1 MSLLGCNQMLIQF
14 YVFVCSSLLLLS
26 FRFNSSATVCGWSRQ
41 RGELQAAE
49 ESTQITS
56 KYSLSRLFSS
66 THVSSVFIF
75 LRFSFPVVRPLTH
88 SCFSASASHHKKLKK
103 GNQRARQHMEV
114 PHPAGVINKSAEEEG
129 NGCNQLVKPTLGSAR
144 RGEGR
149 TFLDVAGEHQWL
161 CVFVSVWD
169 KDRQTDRA
177 SGPCSIWVRAEQQK
191 ESEYDEL
198 EEKLHMVCGYI

>member
-1 MSLLGCNQMLIQF
+1 MRLLVSSPVELQVQQQCNSVWVKQTDI
-14 YVFVCSSLLLLS
+14 
-26 FRFNSSATVCGWSRQ
+26 Q

-66 THVSSVFIF
+66 THVSFVFIF
-75 LRFSFPVVRPLTH
+75 LRFSFPVARPLTH

-144 RGEGR
+144 RAEGR
-149 TFLDVAGEHQWL
+149 ARGGENI
-161 CVFVSVWD
+161 F
-169 KDRQTDRA
+169 R
-177 SGPCSIWVRAEQQK
+177 CSW
-191 ESEYDEL
+191 
-198 EEKLHMVCGYI
+198 